1 MVSKN
6 VSVSFLILFT
16 SVDIVYIGTINPQHY
31 EVAALMLENGKHVL
45 CEKPLTLNQKQ
56 TKKLIELARSKG
68 LFLREAVWSR
78 SFPAY
83 KELARQLEAGTI
95 GDVKYVHVNFGF
107 VLDDIDRVK

>member
-1 MVSKN
+1 M
-6 VSVSFLILFT
+6 
-16 SVDIVYIGTINPQHY
+16 NPQHY

-56 TKKLIELARSKG
+56 TKKLVQLAKEKN

-83 KELARQLEAGTI
+83 KELTKQLNSGVI
-95 GDVKYVHVNFGF
+95 GDVQYVQVNFGF
-107 VLDDIDRVK
+107 VLDHIDRLQ